1 MDMVKQY
8 EVYFVNLN
16 PTKGSEVRK
25 VRPCVILSPNE
36 MNKYLNTLIIS
47 PLTSTI
53 KSYPTSVDVKIE
65 GKKGQVMLDQI
76 RAIDKSRIGVKL
88 GVLNKSETIK
98 VKDCIKEMFCD

>member
-53 KSYPTSVDVKIE
+53 KSYPTRVDVKIK

-76 RAIDKSRIGVKL
+76 RTIDKSRIGDKL
-88 GVLNKSETIK
+88 GVLNKSETVK
-98 VKDCIKEMFCD
+98 VKDCIKEMLCD